1 MASRNLK
8 ALSAALLLWIV
19 PLATCASTCGNS
31 SRKATEGMSV
41 DHYLFDAALRLRWAV
56 VIDCSHPERPA
67 TLIPSSPISA
77 TPTQLTLK
85 MNFSG
90 RAAIPT
96 NDGASQADRVTSRNS
111 PVMIAGSDVEMRKDG
126 PVSIQLAG
134 IAMQSASLGAV
145 LMVRP
150 AAGGVLLRG
159 IARSAHLVELIGD
172 SGRWREP

>member
-1 MASRNLK
+1 MASRNSK
-8 ALSAALLLWIV
+8 ALSAALLLWII
-19 PLATCASTCGNS
+19 PFAACASTCGNS
-31 SRKATEGMSV
+31 SGKATEGMSV

-67 TLIPSSPISA
+67 TLIPSSAVSA
-77 TPTQLTLK
+77 TPAQSTPE
-85 MNFSG
+85 MNSSG
-90 RAAIPT
+90 RTVIRA
-96 NDGASQADRVTSRNS
+96 NDGAHQADRVTSRNS
-111 PVMIAGSDVEMRKDG
+111 PVMIAGSDVEIRKDG
-126 PVSIQLAG
+126 PVNIQLAG
-134 IAMQSASLGAV
+134 IAMQSAPLGAV